1 MTTTRAED
9 FLGALRVSLEKLK
22 RLGFVEETA
31 ELERLVNSAWSSS
44 SEMLG
49 EIGLGLLRLESRIGS
64 QWPDTIREECAKYLS
79 EVRKVWPTISLR

>member
-1 MTTTRAED
+1 MTPAHVED
-9 FLGALRVSLEKLK
+9 FLPALRASLEKLK
-22 RLGFVEETA
+22 RLGFAEETA
-31 ELERLVNSAWSSS
+31 ELERIVNSAWSSS

-64 QWPDTIREECAKYLS
+64 QWPDTIREEFAKYMR